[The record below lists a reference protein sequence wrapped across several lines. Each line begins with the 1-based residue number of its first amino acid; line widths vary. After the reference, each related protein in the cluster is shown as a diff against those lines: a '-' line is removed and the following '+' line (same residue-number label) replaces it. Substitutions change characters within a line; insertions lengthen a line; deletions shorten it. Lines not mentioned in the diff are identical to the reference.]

1 VELCF
6 GILTITVN
14 QTHHSIKLLIII
26 IIIIIIN
33 PVTESMR
40 KSKNVCNKI
49 VAIDFHAMVTFLK
62 ITSFMFHR

>member
-14 QTHHSIKLLIII
+14 QTHHSIKLLII

-49 VAIDFHAMVTFLK
+49 VAIDFHSMVTFLK